1 MTSRSRR
8 ITPKEYARLDADLQV
23 KAELQRAMA
32 GNSYIAIAADL
43 GISQSTIRNIEAGN
57 YEGVDPYKIHA
68 GIQREVRAR
77 RRAWHLANEAMKDL
91 TTEAICRRHNVSD
104 ATCWRRMLKIKQRL
118 AAEMFSNMM
127 EKRHA

>member
-1 MTSRSRR
+1 
-8 ITPKEYARLDADLQV
+8 LQV